1 MTAVPARRPA
11 PSLLS
16 LTGKVLQRLV
26 GVCCARPALTVF
38 LGVVLA
44 APGVGYA
51 AHSLT
56 VETSAAYAARLAGDL
71 RDGGLGGERRR
82 AVLKTAGA
90 R

>member
-1 MTAVPARRPA
+1 VTAVTARRPS

-16 LTGKVLQRLV
+16 LTGKLLQRLAR
-26 GVCCARPALTVF
+26 VCRAHLALTVSW
-38 LGVVLA
+38 GVVLA
-44 APGVGYA
+44 ALDVGYA